1 MTDPIDIPPV
11 LAIAWGRV
19 PAATRGPRAGLD
31 AAAIVDAAIAVGD
44 AEGLAAISMGRIAD
58 RLGYTPM
65 SLYRHVPSKEALLAL
80 VQDATFGDPPAAP
93 PPDGWRPGLA
103 EWATA
108 VLARYREHVWA
119 LDIPISG
126 PPAMPHQ
133 IAWFER
139 ALAILAP
146 TPLRLEEQLSIVLL
160 VSGYTRQW
168 AMLTRDLG
176 RGYVG
181 AAAGGSPDPARD
193 YQRTLEAVVDPD
205 RFPAVR
211 AAIAGGM
218 LTDDVEAGWSNGA
231 TGADEMDDLEGE
243 FAFGLDR
250 ILDGVAVYV
259 DRQAG

>member
-1 MTDPIDIPPV
+1 MTDSHDLPPV
-11 LAIAWGRV
+11 LAIAWGRA

-31 AAAIVDAAIAVGD
+31 AVAVVDAAISIGD
-44 AEGLAAISMGRIAD
+44 SEGLGAISMGKVAE

-65 SLYRHVPSKEALLAL
+65 SLYRHVPSKDDLLAL
-80 VQDATFGDPPAAP
+80 VQDAAFGDPPSSP
-93 PPDGWRPGLA
+93 PPAGWRPGLT
-103 EWATA
+103 EWATGA
-108 VLARYREHVWA
+108 LARYREHVWA

-126 PPAMPHQ
+126 PPAMPRQ
-133 IAWFER
+133 VAWFER

-168 AMLTRDLG
+168 AMLTRDLS
-176 RGYVG
+176 RGHLG
-181 AAAGGSPDPARD
+181 AAGVSADPARD

-205 RFPAVR
+205 RFPAVS

-218 LTDDVEAGWSNGA
+218 LTDEVDAGVSAGVTA
-231 TGADEMDDLEGE
+231 AEELDDFERE

-250 ILDGVAVYV
+250 ILDGVAVYI
-259 DRQAG
+259 DRHPD